1 MKQFYT
7 FAFLLSIS
15 ITGFAQ
21 NWSVFPQSDT
31 IGLLDTNGYLY
42 QVIKDSSQT
51 TSAGEKHFLA
61 PEIEMW
67 NISGSNCV
75 GTPRGSSLLGKIIL
89 EANHE
94 VQLIFSGDTLHLPTQ
109 ISDSA
114 SSTFEG
120 VPFYVK
126 LDSIL
131 YKNIT
136 NLVVDSVK
144 SYSFHLQPF
153 SNLYWCAKDRIVE
166 ISKHNGLISFP

>member
-21 NWSVFPQSDT
+21 NWSVFPRSDT
-31 IGLLDTNGYLY
+31 IALLDTNGYLY

-114 SSTFEG
+114 SSTFES

-126 LDSIL
+126 LDSIY
-131 YKNIT
+131 YKN
-136 NLVVDSVK
+136 
-144 SYSFHLQPF
+144 
-153 SNLYWCAKDRIVE
+153 
-166 ISKHNGLISFP
+166 